1 MIDATERPVV
11 PSPVHEAILQ
21 AWECAFLGTSVTYL
35 SGPITTGKRFVEL
48 ALNGPVPPSVR
59 KQLIQENC
67 NDLKAKAL
75 EMRKN
80 RGQTVL
86 EPASLTIR
94 EWSQTDYLALWER
107 LIERHVSLVL
117 FMPGWE
123 YSVGCATEFVKAI
136 TAGIR
141 TATVT
146 GAPLNMRSGMRLM
159 EIAVKHIEKSA
170 PKPDSPLAGIASG
183 IRRNIDTVSKLLEPE
198 LKRNNEYLR
207 KDESLD
213 MLADEMNVAQ
223 FVSFAPVNGVPV
235 EQYSRISN
243 EPPNQ
248 VGRSLQESIELLL
261 KKSSDQS
268 INIRSY
274 EPSSPQSREFI
285 YGIQDV
291 GKAVIA
297 IERLSAEGLYT
308 IVNETIDVHD
318 GGVSGVLMGNRIEFS
333 PDDTPRCVEKPGTA
347 SFPRDFGVELLS
359 VIYGLQ
365 IELDTPIDS
374 RLEFSLHPKPRG
386 WRNSHILAWEYANQQ
401 PIDTRVPISWPNN
414 FSKLIG
420 DKAFGLLVAHLL
432 GLPVPLTTV
441 IGRRIAPFSFG
452 RETGLATNWI
462 RTSPKEQE
470 PGKYTTQQG
479 WVDPYILLSLE
490 DPHGEAIS
498 SVLSQRGVLQRH
510 SGALIVGGDN
520 QIVIEGKAGEGETFM
535 LGTST
540 PESLPQNV
548 LADVENLYVQAKNS
562 LGPIRFEWVH
572 DGKRAWIVQLH
583 VGATSSVE
591 NLITDISANHWQE
604 FDVKVGLEELRTVV
618 NKLPPNTGIVLSQR
632 VGITSHFADVLR
644 RANVAAKMN

>member
-1 MIDATERPVV
+1 MIDADVRPLVL
-11 PSPVHEAILQ
+11 SPVHEAILQ
-21 AWECAFLGTSVTYL
+21 AWECAFLGTSITYL

-48 ALNGPVPPSVR
+48 VLNGPVPPSVR

-67 NDLKAKAL
+67 DDLKAKAL
-75 EMRKN
+75 EMRKT

-94 EWSQTDYLALWER
+94 EWSQADYLALWER

-146 GAPLNMRSGMRLM
+146 GVPLNMRSGMRLM
-159 EIAVKHIEKSA
+159 ESAVEHIEKSV
-170 PKPDSPLAGIASG
+170 PKPDSPLAAIASG
-183 IRRNIDTVSKLLEPE
+183 IRRNIDLVSKLLEPE
-198 LKRNNEYLR
+198 PKRNDEYLR

-223 FVSFAPVNGVPV
+223 FVSFAPVKGVPV
-235 EQYSRISN
+235 EQYSRILN

-261 KKSSDQS
+261 EKSSDQS

-291 GKAVIA
+291 GEAVLA
-297 IERLSAEGLYT
+297 IERLSGEGLYT

-347 SFPRDFGVELLS
+347 SFPRDFGAELLS
-359 VIYGLQ
+359 VIYGLP

-386 WRNSHILAWEYANQQ
+386 WRNSHILAWEYANQK

-452 RETGLATNWI
+452 RETGMATNWI

-479 WVDPYILLSLE
+479 WVDPYILLSSE

-520 QIVIEGKAGEGETFM
+520 QIIIEGKAGEGETFM

-540 PESLPQNV
+540 PEPLPQNV

-583 VGATSSVE
+583 VGATSSME
-591 NLITDISANHWQE
+591 NLITDIPANHWQE

-618 NKLPPNTGIVLSQR
+618 SKLPPNTGIILSQR